1 MKFLIKL
8 LPASIL
14 LCLCSTYGLAQGSL
28 TPPAKRNF
36 KYAGK
41 IVSTYDK
48 NKDKTIVLIQLMDV
62 EDVEDPRPVGE
73 DTPSNP
79 RQQDRL
85 GFTMFF
91 DYPGEKLATPQYV
104 SIGFTYLA
112 LEPRQYGDHLLAA
125 KVDGERITLGKM
137 QVLGTQ
143 EVIVRTAYK
152 RYTRRALELVIP
164 YEQFLRLANA
174 KKVKLK
180 LGDIE
185 FDLSKDHLEAVRDLA
200 SRTVP

>member
-1 MKFLIKL
+1 MRLQVKL
-8 LPASIL
+8 VTSSIL
-14 LCLCSTYGLAQGSL
+14 LCLCATLGWAQSAPA
-28 TPPAKRNF
+28 PPPKKDY
-36 KYAGK
+36 KYEGK

-48 NKDKTIVLIQLMDV
+48 AKDQTLVLIQLMDV
-62 EDVEDPRPVGE
+62 KDVEDPRPVTE
-73 DTPSNP
+73 DSFDKP
-79 RQQDRL
+79 RSHDRL

-91 DYPGEKLATPQYV
+91 AYPGETLATPRYV
-104 SIGFTYLA
+104 SIGFSYMA
-112 LEPRQYGDHLLAA
+112 LDPQRYKDHVLTA
-125 KVDGERITLGKM
+125 KIDGERITLGKM
-137 QVLGTQ
+137 EVLRTQ

-174 KKVKLK
+174 RKVKMK
-180 LGDIE
+180 LGDQE